1 MNKLKLVAIALLGM
15 TVWSCGEDEKAKD
28 VNVKLEMVVG
38 DESLNHGNTY
48 NINGVDLQFTSVMF
62 YLGDMTFENSDGTRF
77 VNQGENRY
85 QVIRPGVFDYNFS
98 IPYEKDAEDV
108 SLDKISFIVGVDET
122 TNNDDQ
128 TTFEMRPDGD
138 PLGQQ
143 NPSMHWGWMG
153 KYKFMSIDADAD
165 LDGDGVF
172 GEEGEK
178 LLYHLGKNSFL
189 GNITLTP
196 NEKLEGGANDFRI
209 NVDLEKM
216 LEGVDFNT
224 EKFTKTG
231 ADEIDI
237 ANKVFANYAT
247 AFSFEK

>member
-1 MNKLKLVAIALLGM
+1 MKKRFSRTLRISVAAACATLLA
-15 TVWSCGEDEKAKD
+15 VP
-28 VNVKLEMVVG
+28 
-38 DESLNHGNTY
+38 
-48 NINGVDLQFTSVMF
+48 VM
-62 YLGDMTFENSDGTRF
+62 
-77 VNQGENRY
+77 
-85 QVIRPGVFDYNFS
+85 
-98 IPYEKDAEDV
+98 A
-108 SLDKISFIVGVDET
+108 
-122 TNNDDQ
+122 
-128 TTFEMRPDGD
+128 GD
-138 PLGQQ
+138 PC
-143 NPSMHWGWMG
+143 
-153 KYKFMSIDADAD
+153 D

-172 GEEGEK
+172 GEQGEK